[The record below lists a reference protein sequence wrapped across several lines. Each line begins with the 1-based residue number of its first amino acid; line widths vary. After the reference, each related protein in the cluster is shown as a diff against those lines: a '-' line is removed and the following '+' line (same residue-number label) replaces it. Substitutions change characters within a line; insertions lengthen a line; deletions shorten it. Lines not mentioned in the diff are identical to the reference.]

1 MEFLDIVNEK
11 DEVVGKAPRD
21 EIYNKL
27 LTHRIV
33 HVLIFNKKQEMALQL
48 RANVNFCPHHWCTS
62 AGGHVKSG
70 EQPEYAAQ
78 RELQEE
84 LGVNPKLEFFS
95 KDIYVDNFRG
105 TGLKKILITFK
116 STYSGPFKI
125 NPEEVE
131 KIEFFTLEK
140 IQTMIDSGE
149 KFHPELLFLLRK
161 HFGVK

>member
-1 MEFLDIVNEK
+1 MEIMDIVNEK
-11 DEVVGKAPRD
+11 DEVIGKAPRE
-21 EIYNKL
+21 EIYKKL

-48 RANVNFCPHHWCTS
+48 RGNVRFCPYHWCTS

-70 EQPEYAAQ
+70 ETSLDAAE
-78 RELQEE
+78 RELEEE
-84 LGVNPKLEFFS
+84 LGVKAKLENFS
-95 KDIYVDNFRG
+95 KDIYVDNFRR

-116 STYSGPFKI
+116 LLYNGPFKI
-125 NPEEVE
+125 NPEEVH
-131 KIEFFTLEK
+131 KIELFSLEK
-140 IQTMIDSGE
+140 IQKMVDSGE

>member
-11 DEVVGKAPRD
+11 DEVIGKAPRD

-48 RANVNFCPHHWCTS
+48 RSNVSFCPNHWCTS

-70 EQPEYAAQ
+70 ETGVDAAE
-78 RELQEE
+78 RELEEE
-84 LGVNPKLEFFS
+84 LGVKTKLESFS
-95 KDIYVDNFRG
+95 KDIYVDNFRR

-116 STYSGPFKI
+116 SLYNGPFKI

-131 KIEFFTLEK
+131 KIEFFNLKKIQEMVNNKEK
-140 IQTMIDSGE
+140 I
-149 KFHPELLFLLRK
+149 HPELLFLLRK
-161 HFGVK
+161 HFAVK